1 VSAGPSESAD
11 VPAPKVFIS
20 YRREET
26 AAYAGRL
33 YDAMVP
39 QFGERNVFMD
49 VDLEPGI
56 DFVQRITAAVGACHV
71 LIVVMG
77 PRWAT
82 IEDEDGVRIAEPGDF
97 VRLEV
102 ATALRRSDVTVIP
115 VLVSGARMPDPDDLP
130 PDIAPITRRNALE
143 VSDTRWRYDVGRLTR
158 TLDERLAELSGTEPR
173 DVPGRESS
181 DWVKPAGAATAARA
195 PAAGSTRRRLVA
207 GIVALAVAGGL
218 VALGVVVLG
227 GGSDGGDGGS
237 GGGGGGSAVVGSEGI
252 QFEPFTQAKSFT
264 VDMPMGWHAITVEEN
279 LTGPVERTQL
289 VSPNGKLNLHIL
301 QEPESPPED
310 RAKTALSVASAEP
323 GYIFINQEAHTF
335 GNRET
340 ELFAYEMDREGL
352 GPATVVSYA
361 FNAGGFGWRTRVSV
375 PNKDNSTA
383 VANQI
388 ATQATK
394 TLKPQ

>member
-1 VSAGPSESAD
+1 
-11 VPAPKVFIS
+11 
-20 YRREET
+20 
-26 AAYAGRL
+26 
-33 YDAMVP
+33 
-39 QFGERNVFMD
+39 
-49 VDLEPGI
+49 
-56 DFVQRITAAVGACHV
+56 
-71 LIVVMG
+71 
-77 PRWAT
+77 
-82 IEDEDGVRIAEPGDF
+82 
-97 VRLEV
+97 
-102 ATALRRSDVTVIP
+102 
-115 VLVSGARMPDPDDLP
+115 
-130 PDIAPITRRNALE
+130 
-143 VSDTRWRYDVGRLTR
+143 
-158 TLDERLAELSGTEPR
+158 
-173 DVPGRESS
+173 
-181 DWVKPAGAATAARA
+181 
-195 PAAGSTRRRLVA
+195 VA
-207 GIVALAVAGGL
+207 GIVSWRWRALA
-218 VALGVVVLG
+218 ALGVVVLG
-227 GGSDGGDGGS
+227 GGSAVAVA
-237 GGGGGGSAVVGSEGI
+237 GGGGGSAVVGSEGI
-252 QFEPFTQAKSFT
+252 RFEPFTQAKSFT

-375 PNKDNSTA
+375 PKKDNSTA